1 MLRRTRPSRR
11 TGPAL
16 LLATVLA
23 ALSQSACKVGPDYE
37 PPTVDGSIITDEFGG
52 VEDPAYLPDPTDIT
66 EWWTVFD
73 DPILTSL
80 IQRTEEG
87 NKNLQIAMS
96 RVSEARSRLGIAKGR
111 WYPAIGINGGTALA
125 RDQFSGQ
132 ETRTRSS
139 LGVGLSWELDVF
151 GRIAREVEAAS
162 AEYHATE
169 EDQRDVRVSL
179 FAEVAR
185 AYIGVRSLQMQLASA
200 ERNLESQSV
209 VLELTRARQ
218 QTGISSGLDVA
229 RAEGIYG
236 ASEAAVPP
244 LRIGLAREI
253 NTLGIL
259 IGKNPL
265 ALHEE
270 LAEPAPIP
278 IPPET
283 VTVGFPADMLRQRP
297 DIRGAERRL
306 AAQTARVGIATAD
319 LYPTF
324 GIDGTFGWNSSLSG
338 NLFDSQSRALSLGPT
353 MRWALFNGGQIR
365 NAIDVEDARVDQAL
379 LQYEQIILLALEEV
393 ETSLTTFTQQGLRVE
408 ALDRSVIASTEA
420 LRLATI
426 LYRDGL
432 IDYDSVLDV
441 QRTLIQQE
449 IQAAAV
455 RGDAATALVFLY
467 RALGGGWDPDAVE
480 EPEDVDEEPEL
491 HAAAGAEPDSGEAS
505 DEEVGSD

>member
-1 MLRRTRPSRR
+1 MLRRTRTPCRSRL
-11 TGPAL
+11 AL
-16 LLATVLA
+16 ILA
-23 ALSQSACKVGPDYE
+23 AVLVALPQSACKVGPDYE
-37 PPTVDGSIITDEFGG
+37 SPPVDEDIITDDFGG

-80 IQRTEEG
+80 IERTEEG
-87 NKNLQIAMS
+87 NKDLQIAMS

-111 WYPAIGINGGTALA
+111 WYPAIGIGGGTALA
-125 RDQFSGQ
+125 RDQLTRQ

-169 EDQRDVRVSL
+169 EDQRDVRVLL

-200 ERNLESQSV
+200 ERNLESQRV
-209 VLELTRARQ
+209 VLDLTRARA
-218 QTGISSGLDVA
+218 QTGISSNLDVA

-265 ALHEE
+265 ALHDE

-283 VTVGFPADMLRQRP
+283 ITVGFPADLLRQRP

-324 GIDGTFGWNSSLSG
+324 GIDGTFGWNAGLNG
-338 NLFDSQSRALSLGPT
+338 DLFDSQSRQLSLGPT
-353 MRWALFNGGQIR
+353 MRWTLFNGGQIR

-379 LQYEQIILLALEEV
+379 LQYEQIIRQALEEV
-393 ETSLTTFTQQGLRVE
+393 ETSLTAFTQQGLRVE
-408 ALDRSVIASTEA
+408 ALDRSVVASTEA

-432 IDYDSVLDV
+432 LDYDSVLDV

-455 RGDAATALVFLY
+455 RGDVATALVFLY

-480 EPEDVDEEPEL
+480 ELEVTDDEPEI
-491 HAAAGAEPDSGEAS
+491 HADAGTEPDSGEAS
-505 DEEVGSD
+505 EEEVGSD